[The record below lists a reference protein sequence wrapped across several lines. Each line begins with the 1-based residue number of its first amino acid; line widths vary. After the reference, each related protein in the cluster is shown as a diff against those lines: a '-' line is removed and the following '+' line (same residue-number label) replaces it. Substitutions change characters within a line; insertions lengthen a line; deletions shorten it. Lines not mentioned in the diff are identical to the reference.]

1 MKTKHILIL
10 VGTIVCATAF
20 AEYEQ
25 YDCQAAMNVIGD
37 WRLVT
42 LGGFTLAK
50 PISVDL
56 APANVPDENG
66 HYSIRCRIIYKDN
79 AIPRPMSDADWERVR
94 RTGDDLRTWLNN
106 FIVGECAGRA
116 YEDLFRAYMLGKFV
130 ENLNTHFPSY
140 IAKQISAME
149 SSERPDIDTV
159 TVEVEAEGTFRE
171 DLKKAMT
178 RASQEEQEREE

>member
-79 AIPRPMSDADWERVR
+79 AIPRPMSDSDWERVR

-116 YEDLFRAYMLGKFV
+116 YEDLLRAYMLGKFV
-130 ENLNTHFPSY
+130 ENLNAHFPSY

-159 TVEVEAEGTFRE
+159 TVEVEAEGAFRE
-171 DLKKAMT
+171 DLKKAMI